1 MKRSDI
7 LKELMEREILDKDE
21 YIILADGFEP
31 AFMGISAQK
40 PKRVIYDYWKCLDVI
55 IRRDNAEFDEALDWL
70 DEFIEEE
77 LGDHAPIYIKQI

>member
-55 IRRDNAEFDEALDWL
+55 IRRIMQNLTRL
-70 DEFIEEE
+70 
-77 LGDHAPIYIKQI
+77 LTGLMSS